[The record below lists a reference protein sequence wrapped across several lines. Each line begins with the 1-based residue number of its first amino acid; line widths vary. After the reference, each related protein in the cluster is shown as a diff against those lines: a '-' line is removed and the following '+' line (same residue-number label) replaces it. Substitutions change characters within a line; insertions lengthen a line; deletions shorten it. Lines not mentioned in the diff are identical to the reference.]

1 MDTDPKETKQLTTT
15 EEGDNRSLIE
25 KVKETGGAL
34 KERAIEEAKE
44 YKDPQ
49 DTQLWKSIFRV
60 SHDRSD
66 PRNRSLAILSNVF
79 LHLHPAKINRD
90 AVRYPFTWGMGGI
103 TFYLFIVLT
112 LQGCC

>member
-1 MDTDPKETKQLTTT
+1 MEETPDTKETKQLT
-15 EEGDNRSLIE
+15 EGDKTNVGLVG
-25 KVKETGGAL
+25 KVREGASAL
-34 KERAIEEAKE
+34 KERAIDEAKT

-66 PRNRSLAILSNVF
+66 PRNRSLAVLSNVF

-103 TFYLFIVLT
+103 
-112 LQGCC
+112 